1 MESNT
6 ALLVETNK
14 KLESAEKS
22 RQRKQLD
29 QAEAIC
35 RELLAKHPDYVGA
48 LQTLGLVLAD
58 MQKFDQSCNYLS
70 RAASLNPKDW
80 KILTALSGSYLRNGA
95 TQMAAI
101 TLEQAQRLKP
111 DDANILATL
120 GEIYREEREY
130 EMAANAHERAFTI
143 DPSLGVARV
152 GYGHSCGHL
161 GRNADA
167 VAAYEQLI
175 KEGFNSINT
184 VFSLSQLPHS
194 LISIDLKS
202 SIQAATIGQRMS
214 QAEFENL
221 RDYTMASYFDKMKQY
236 EEAWKHLTRANRNIF
251 ETVRKIYN
259 GDAAARSNVLKLLK
273 SSPKKEPLPDNR
285 DVPISLFILG
295 PSRSGKTTV
304 ERIAG
309 TIDGIKRGF
318 ENPIVENSVRRTF
331 QEAALISRERPLEL
345 PLGLDPRFRT
355 NYLEDLITRADT
367 FKVFT
372 NTHPGRIFDVYRMA
386 TALPNCR
393 FLFIKR
399 NTDDV
404 TLRIFMKKYQSGH
417 LHSYDLEATREYVD
431 WYYKMMDEFCQ
442 KFPTITHQLNYE
454 DIIAAP
460 KQVVRL
466 LEKLCQLPETA
477 ATVPTLGDD
486 RGAADGYRLLM
497 RQ

>member
-6 ALLVETNK
+6 ALLVETSK
-14 KLESAEKS
+14 KLELAEKS
-22 RQRKQLD
+22 RLAKQFD
-29 QAEAIC
+29 RAETIC

-48 LQTLGLVLAD
+48 LQTLGLILAD
-58 MQKFDQSCNYLS
+58 TQKFDQSCDYLS

-80 KILTALSGSYLRNGA
+80 KILTALSGSHLRNGA

-120 GEIYREEREY
+120 GEVYREEREY
-130 EMAANAHERAFTI
+130 EMAANAHEKAFTL
-143 DPSLGVARV
+143 DPTLGVARI

-202 SIQAATIGQRMS
+202 SIAAATIGQRMP

-221 RDYTMASYFDKMKQY
+221 RDYTMASYFDKMQQY
-236 EEAWKHLTRANRNIF
+236 EEAWKHLTKANRNIF
-251 ETVRKIYN
+251 ETVRKTYN
-259 GDAAARSNVLKLLK
+259 GDATLRSNVLKLLK
-273 SSPKKEPLPDNR
+273 SGPKKEPLAKDP

-295 PSRSGKTTV
+295 PSRSGKTTA

-309 TIDGIKRGF
+309 AIDGIKRGF
-318 ENPIVENSVRRTF
+318 ENPIIENAVRRTF
-331 QEAALISRERPLEL
+331 QEAALISRQRPLEL
-345 PLGLDPRFRT
+345 PTGLDQRFRA
-355 NYLEDLITRADT
+355 NYLEELRSRADT
-367 FKVFT
+367 AKVFS

-399 NTDDV
+399 STDDLI
-404 TLRIFMKKYQSGH
+404 LRIFMKRYQSGH
-417 LHSYDLEATREYVD
+417 LHSYDLDATREYVD
-431 WYYKMMDEFCQ
+431 WYYQMMDEFCL
-442 KFPTITHQLNYE
+442 KFPTITSQLNYE

-460 KQVVRL
+460 ELVVSVL
-466 LEKLCQLPETA
+466 QNMCHLPATA
-477 ATVPTLGDD
+477 TIIPAIGDD
-486 RGAADGYRLLM
+486 RGAADGYKLLM

>member
-6 ALLVETNK
+6 SLLVETSK

-22 RQRKQLD
+22 RLAKQLD
-29 QAEAIC
+29 QAEKIC
-35 RELLAKHPDYVGA
+35 RELLAQHPDYVAA

-58 MQKFDQSCNYLS
+58 KQNFDQSCNYLS

-80 KILTALSGSYLRNGA
+80 KILTALAGSHLRNGA

-120 GEIYREEREY
+120 GEIYREDREY
-130 EMAANAHERAFTI
+130 EMAANAHERAYTI
-143 DPSLGVARV
+143 DPTLGVARV

-161 GRNADA
+161 GRNGDA

-202 SIQAATIGQRMS
+202 SIAAATIGQRMS

-236 EEAWKHLTRANRNIF
+236 EEAWKHLTRANRSIF
-251 ETVRKIYN
+251 ETVRKSYDA
-259 GDAAARSNVLKLLK
+259 DAALRGTVLKLLK
-273 SSPKKEPLPDNR
+273 SSPKKEPLPNNP

-295 PSRSGKTTV
+295 PSRSGKTTA

-318 ENPIVENSVRRTF
+318 ENPIIENAVRRTF
-331 QEAALISRERPLEL
+331 QEAALISRQRPLEL
-345 PLGLDPRFRT
+345 PLGLDQRFRD
-355 NYLEDLITRADT
+355 NYMEELRSRADT
-367 FKVFT
+367 ANVFT

-404 TLRIFMKKYQSGH
+404 ILRIFMKKYQSGH

-442 KFPTITHQLNYE
+442 KFPTITSLLNYE

-460 KQVVRL
+460 EKVVDAIQ
-466 LEKLCQLPETA
+466 KLCNLPATA
-477 ATVPTLGDD
+477 TTVPTLGDD
-486 RGAADGYRLLM
+486 RRAADGYKLLM
-497 RQ
+497 KQ